1 MAREHPNHPR
11 NYHRA
16 AMLFLELAAG
26 WVLVSA
32 LAFVVGVCVV
42 RWLGLEGAG
51 QTPSGTLANQPKA
64 PGTR

>member
-1 MAREHPNHPR
+1 
-11 NYHRA
+11 
-16 AMLFLELAAG
+16 MLFLELAAG